1 MGFQT
6 GLAGLNAATK
16 NLDIIGNNIANANTV
31 GAKASRAEFA
41 ALVSSAGSG
50 GTDTGQ
56 GIGVAVAAVSQQFT
70 QGSINI
76 TGNSLDVAIN
86 GGGFFQITT
95 SEGKAAYTRDGQ
107 FKLDREGNLVTN
119 QQANLMGYTLDSL
132 GQPTSVTPGKL
143 VVPTGAPI
151 AASVTKSIA
160 AEVNLDA
167 RATVATDSAT
177 PTPFTKYGTA
187 VTAYDSQGLEVP
199 LNVYF
204 VKVGPDP
211 AAIPAVAKDAW
222 DVFDAASQT
231 AGQTALTQNATIKAT
246 NAANKA
252 LDIKNTAL
260 NAAVPPPTT
269 PLPTYANG
277 GIPANQPLKAS
288 GSLFRME
295 FGADGTLVRM
305 IKPAVVTGTG
315 LAAVTTPEVV
325 LPLDK
330 QAITLTS
337 KNSAI
342 GSFSALLDLTKTTQ
356 FGSSFQVTKLT
367 QDGYTAGDLTGVSI
381 DQTGVLET
389 KYSNGQTKRLAQLT
403 LADFRNPQGLTPIS
417 GGAWVETFASGQPIQ
432 GLPTQGKFGELRAGA
447 VEDSNVDLTAEL
459 VAMMTAQRSYQANVQ
474 TIKTQDQAVQALV
487 NLR

>member
-31 GAKASRAEFA
+31 GAKSSRAEFA

-50 GTDTGQ
+50 GTEVGQ

-95 SEGKAAYTRDGQ
+95 SDGKSAYTRDGQ
-107 FKLDREGNLVTN
+107 FKLNREGNLVTN
-119 QQANLMGYTLDSL
+119 QGANVLGYTLDTL

-151 AASVTKSIA
+151 AAGQTGAITL
-160 AEVNLDA
+160 EMNLDA
-167 RATVATDSAT
+167 RAAVAASAT
-177 PTPFTKYGTA
+177 PVTPRTTYGTS
-187 VTAYDSQGLEVP
+187 VTAFDSQGLEVP
-199 LNVYF
+199 LNLYF
-204 VKVGPDP
+204 VRVASTAATPAVG
-211 AAIPAVAKDAW
+211 ATPAVA
-222 DVFDAASQT
+222 ASDNCEVYDSLT
-231 AGQTALTQNATIKAT
+231 ATSPLSYDPGTT
-246 NAANKA
+246 
-252 LDIKNTAL
+252 
-260 NAAVPPPTT
+260 PTPT
-269 PLPTYANG
+269 PLPTLT
-277 GIPANQPLKAS
+277 LKFDAS
-288 GSLFRME
+288 GKLLSPSS
-295 FGADGTLVRM
+295 ATLPKLT
-305 IKPAVVTGTG
+305 IP
-315 LAAVTTPEVV
+315 TPNSIAPDIVAT
-325 LPLDK
+325 LDISK
-330 QAITLTS
+330 LTQY
-337 KNSAI
+337 A
-342 GSFSALLDLTKTTQ
+342 
-356 FGSSFQVTKLT
+356 SSFAVNRLT

-474 TIKTQDQAVQALV
+474 TIKTQDQALQALV

>member
-31 GAKASRAEFA
+31 GAKSSRAEFA
-41 ALVSSAGSG
+41 ALVSSAGTG
-50 GTDTGQ
+50 GTEVGE

-95 SEGKAAYTRDGQ
+95 AEGKAAYTRDGQ
-107 FKLDREGNLVTN
+107 FKLDRSGNLVTN
-119 QQANLMGYTLDSL
+119 LEANVMGYTLDNL
-132 GQPTSVTPGKL
+132 GQPTTVTPGKL

-151 AASVTKSIA
+151 AASQTGAITL
-160 AEVNLDA
+160 EMNLDA
-167 RATVATDSAT
+167 RAEVAALAKPVT
-177 PTPFTKYGTA
+177 PRTTYGTS
-187 VTAYDSQGLEVP
+187 VTTYDSQGLEVT
-199 LNVYF
+199 LNLYF
-204 VKVGPDP
+204 VRIASTEAS
-211 AAIPAVAKDAW
+211 AAGVTPV
-222 DVFDAASQT
+222 VAASDNWEVYDSLT
-231 AGQTALTQNATIKAT
+231 ATSPLSPGTTLT
-246 NAANKA
+246 
-252 LDIKNTAL
+252 
-260 NAAVPPPTT
+260 PT
-269 PLPTYANG
+269 PLPTLT
-277 GIPANQPLKAS
+277 LKFDAS
-288 GSLFRME
+288 GKLLSPSTSTLPKVTIPTPNSITADIVASL
-295 FGADGTLVRM
+295 D
-305 IKPAVVTGTG
+305 ISKVTQY
-315 LAAVTTPEVV
+315 A
-325 LPLDK
+325 
-330 QAITLTS
+330 
-337 KNSAI
+337 
-342 GSFSALLDLTKTTQ
+342 
-356 FGSSFQVTKLT
+356 SSFAVSRLT

-432 GLPTQGKFGELRAGA
+432 GLPSEGKFGELRAGA

-459 VAMMTAQRSYQANVQ
+459 VSMMTAQRSYQANVQ
-474 TIKTQDQAVQALV
+474 TIKTQDQALQALV

>member
-31 GAKASRAEFA
+31 GAKSSRAEFA

-50 GTDTGQ
+50 GTDVGQ

-95 SEGKAAYTRDGQ
+95 SDGKDAHTRDGQ
-107 FKLDREGNLVTN
+107 FKLNREGNLVTN
-119 QQANLMGYTLDSL
+119 QGANVLGYTLDTL

-151 AASVTKSIA
+151 AAGQTGAITL
-160 AEVNLDA
+160 EMNLDA
-167 RATVATDSAT
+167 RSAVAASAT
-177 PTPFTKYGTA
+177 PVTPRTTYGTS
-187 VTAYDSQGLEVP
+187 VTTFDSQGLEVP
-199 LNVYF
+199 LNLYF
-204 VKVGPDP
+204 VRVASTAATPAVG
-211 AAIPAVAKDAW
+211 ATPAVA
-222 DVFDAASQT
+222 ASDNYEVYDSLT
-231 AGQTALTQNATIKAT
+231 ATSPLSYDPGTT
-246 NAANKA
+246 
-252 LDIKNTAL
+252 
-260 NAAVPPPTT
+260 PT
-269 PLPTYANG
+269 PLPTLT
-277 GIPANQPLKAS
+277 LKFDAS
-288 GSLFRME
+288 GKLLSPSS
-295 FGADGTLVRM
+295 ATLPKITIPTPNSITPDIVATLD
-305 IKPAVVTGTG
+305 ISKVTQY
-315 LAAVTTPEVV
+315 A
-325 LPLDK
+325 
-330 QAITLTS
+330 
-337 KNSAI
+337 
-342 GSFSALLDLTKTTQ
+342 
-356 FGSSFQVTKLT
+356 SSFAVNRLT

-432 GLPTQGKFGELRAGA
+432 GLPTQGKFGELRSGA

-474 TIKTQDQAVQALV
+474 TIKTQDQALQALV